1 MLTIADNITT
11 RNGKVRRAFW
21 RHRRGIWR
29 PQDEPVQII
38 ADLVRQCTAAGADA
52 IEINTQQY
60 YDLPEVTEFAVNT
73 VQEAT
78 DRQLCLSTH
87 SPEAL
92 EAGLKACTQP
102 PIVNYLSID
111 EQRLGKMLPL
121 IASYQAEAVL
131 LPAEAPELP
140 DAEEMLKKAA
150 ILVGAANES
159 GIPNERLFIDI
170 GLFHI
175 TSDTGQRHLL
185 EVMEFLRAMPEVFD
199 PPVRSTCWIGNASAG
214 APKRLGRQIN
224 ATLLAMLAGAGLS
237 SAFVDALEKETMR
250 AVRLIRVFRNEVIY
264 SDGEIE
270 RGS

>member
-1 MLTIADNITT
+1 MLTIASNISS
-11 RNGKVRRAFW
+11 RNGKIRRAFW

-29 PQDEPVQII
+29 PQDEPVKII
-38 ADLVRQCTAAGADA
+38 TDLLRQCTGAGADA

-60 YDLPEVTEFAVNT
+60 YDLPEVMEFAVNT

-237 SAFVDALEKETMR
+237 SAFVDALDRETMR
-250 AVRLIRVFRNEVIY
+250 AIRLIRVFRNEVIY

>member
-1 MLTIADNITT
+1 MFTIANNITT

-21 RHRRGIWR
+21 RQRRGIWR
-29 PQDEPVQII
+29 TQDEPTKII
-38 ADLVRQCTAAGADA
+38 VDFVRQCTTAGADA

-60 YDLPEVTEFAVNT
+60 YDLPEVMEFAVKT

-87 SPEAL
+87 NPEAL

-111 EQRLGKMLPL
+111 EERLGKMLPL

-131 LPAEAPELP
+131 LLAEAPELP

-159 GIPNERLFIDI
+159 GIPKERLFIDI

-175 TSDTGQRHLL
+175 TSDIGQRHLL
-185 EVMEFLRAMPEVFD
+185 EVMEFLRSLPEVFD

-214 APKRLGRQIN
+214 SPKRLGRQIS
-224 ATLLAMLAGAGLS
+224 AMLLAMLAGAGLF
-237 SAFVDALEKETMR
+237 SAFVDALQRETMR
-250 AVRLIRVFRNEVIY
+250 SVRLIRILRNELIY
-264 SDGEIE
+264 SECELE
-270 RGS
+270 R